1 MIHTSAIVAALVL
14 QSPSVPTQRATAEDL
29 AFLAGSWRGEA
40 EGMVFEETWLPPAA
54 GNLTGVFRLV
64 AGGSVEIVEILTLTE
79 EGGGVTYRLRH
90 FDTALVPWKSEANGP
105 MQSLSVALIDSDSV
119 RFEFDDATGV
129 DAITYDRNADT
140 LTARVLFP
148 EGSGREPFELV
159 FTQMQ

>member
-1 MIHTSAIVAALVL
+1 MIHPAAIVAALVL
-14 QSPSVPTQRATAEDL
+14 QGQSAGTSALTANDL

-64 AGGSVEIVEILTLTE
+64 TGDSVDLVEIMTLTE
-79 EGGGVTYRLRH
+79 EEGGMTYRLRH
-90 FDTALVPWKSEANGP
+90 FDTALVPWKSEADGP
-105 MQSLSVALIDSDSV
+105 MQSSGVTMIDSDRV

-129 DAITYDRNADT
+129 DAITYQLEGST

-148 EGSGREPFELV
+148 EGSGREPFVLV
-159 FTQMQ
+159 FTRTE